1 MSTWENVHVTEGGEK
16 QDSTIYIIYSLLS
29 KYYTHPE
36 INVARLP
43 VKEFS
48 MSNTLGVFFFISNF
62 STMNLY

>member
-1 MSTWENVHVTEGGEK
+1 MTIWENVHVTEGGEK
-16 QDSTIYIIYSLLS
+16 QDSTICIIYSVLS

-48 MSNTLGVFFFISNF
+48 MSNTLVFYFISNF

>member
-1 MSTWENVHVTEGGEK
+1 MSTWENVHVTEGREK

-29 KYYTHPE
+29 KYYIHPE

-48 MSNTLGVFFFISNF
+48 MSKTLVFFSFLIF
-62 STMNLY
+62 LP